1 MPDFPNPLASPLR
14 GTVSTTVTLFG
25 DNDEIDRA
33 LSAELGRRGCRT
45 HAVSVDTGWLK
56 SAANVICRLDTV
68 AGKRAL
74 EGLVGRDRP
83 PATVIAVCQRP
94 VSAYESRR
102 IHDMCEECGRHHDVS
117 LIWHSAVD
125 DAMDADRPPL
135 EHLAVSVVDE
145 VSERMGDV
153 AGRAFT
159 SRYVDLS

>member
-1 MPDFPNPLASPLR
+1 MSDLPNPLASPLR

-45 HAVSVDTGWLK
+45 HAVSVDTGWLT

-74 EGLVGRDRP
+74 EGLVGRVRP
-83 PATVIAVCQRP
+83 PATVIAMCERP

-125 DAMDADRPPL
+125 ATDRPPL
-135 EHLAVSVVDE
+135 KHLAVSVADE

-153 AGRAFT
+153 AERAFT